1 MTSIPATK
9 AAISALKI
17 EQRVERDVKAGIP
30 EHDRV
35 NHTESEES
43 LRSYVVR
50 EIIGRVHEN
59 RQTELDKELADR
71 SEVNIRQLF
80 QDLKNTDALVD
91 KKVSARMANLVSGL
105 RRSAQDY
112 SAMRMDLEIFR
123 NRNGLTREADYRE
136 SRLLHHSVIFFIVI
150 LETVLNAFFLS
161 KGSDLGLVGGFFQ
174 AFIISLINLGFAAF
188 MAFSLRNCFHQSL
201 FRKLGAAVLCSA
213 IVATSVTFVLGVGH
227 YREALEQNP
236 FAASQLAMTSLWS
249 APLGIQDFNSWIM
262 VVVSGIA
269 LILLTAKFF
278 VVDDRYP
285 GYTAIT
291 RRVRRLQRAWGEA
304 FEDAVESVNELAD
317 EIHEALADKEKT
329 MRAEFIQFK
338 ASIER
343 SEEIHR
349 HYHEDIVKA
358 QGLLDELIR
367 YYQSYSARMLN
378 RRAAYFGEL
387 LRFELDKL
395 PQLNTT
401 GLEQHQRDLSA
412 FEVLMEELDGVY
424 TGAID
429 TVNDRCES
437 LQESLAALVDQ
448 LEMDY
453 GLRRA

>member
-30 EHDRV
+30 EHDRR
-35 NHTESEES
+35 NHTESEEG

-71 SEVNIRQLF
+71 SEVEIRQLF
-80 QDLKNTDALVD
+80 QDLKNTDALVE
-91 KKVSARMANLVSGL
+91 KKISSRMANLVSGL
-105 RRSAQDY
+105 KRSAQDY
-112 SAMRMDLEIFR
+112 SAVRMDLEIFR
-123 NRNGLTREADYRE
+123 HRNGLTREAVYRE
-136 SRLLHHSVIFFIVI
+136 SRILHHSVIFFIVI

-174 AFIISLINLGFAAF
+174 AFIISLVNLGFAAF
-188 MAFSLRNCFHQSL
+188 MAFSLRNCFHQNL
-201 FRKLGAAVLCSA
+201 VRKGAAVLVSA
-213 IVATSVTFVLGVGH
+213 AVLAVAIIFVLGVGH

-236 FAASQLAMTSLWS
+236 FTASQLAMTSLWNQ
-249 APLGIQDFNSWIM
+249 PLGIQDFNSWIM
-262 VVVSGIA
+262 VVVSAIA

-291 RRVRRLQRAWGEA
+291 RRVRALQKSWAETFEEA
-304 FEDAVESVNELAD
+304 IESINELG
-317 EIHEALADKEKT
+317 EEVHELLAEKEKT
-329 MRAEFIQFK
+329 IRAQFIQFK

-349 HYHEDIVKA
+349 HYHEDIAKA

-395 PQLNTT
+395 PRLNTT
-401 GLEQHQRDLSA
+401 GLEQHQQDLAA
-412 FEVLMEELDGVY
+412 FEALMNELDEAY
-424 TGAID
+424 IGAID
-429 TVNDRCES
+429 TVNARCES
-437 LQESLAALVDQ
+437 VQESLAALVDK
-448 LEMDY
+448 LELDY

>member
-35 NHTESEES
+35 SHTESEES

-59 RQTELDKELADR
+59 RQSELDQELADR
-71 SEVNIRQLF
+71 SEVEIRQLF
-80 QDLKNTDALVD
+80 QDLKNTDALME
-91 KKVSARMANLVSGL
+91 KKISSRMANLVSGL
-105 RRSAQDY
+105 KRRAQDY
-112 SAMRMDLEIFR
+112 SAVRMDLEMFR
-123 NRNGLTREADYRE
+123 NRNGLTREAVYRE
-136 SRLLHHSVIFFIVI
+136 SKILHHSVIFFIVI

-188 MAFSLRNCFHQSL
+188 MAFALRNGFHQNL
-201 FRKLGAAVLCSA
+201 ARKAGAILMCAAVLV
-213 IVATSVTFVLGVGH
+213 VAATFVLGVGH

-236 FAASQLAMTSLWS
+236 FTASQLAMRSLWS
-249 APLGIQDFNSWIM
+249 QPFGIQDFNSWIM

-269 LILLTAKFF
+269 LVLLTAKFF

-291 RRVRRLQRAWGEA
+291 RRVRALQKSWGEA
-304 FEDAVESVNELAD
+304 FEDAIESVNELAD
-317 EIHEALADKEKT
+317 EVHETLADKEKT
-329 MRAEFIQFK
+329 IRAQFIQFK

-395 PQLNTT
+395 PRLNTT
-401 GLEQHQRDLSA
+401 GLEQHQRDLTT
-412 FEVLMEELDGVY
+412 FEELMNELDTVY

-429 TVNDRCES
+429 TVNTRCES
-437 LQESLAALVDQ
+437 VQQSLAELVDR
-448 LEMDY
+448 LELDY